1 MTYARV
7 EEVRDNLIQI
17 TSNNIKLKNLSQYAP
32 ENYTNKVI
40 LLDAELAVVRNDMH
54 KYKACFK
61 DAITL
66 SRKHGF
72 IHEEALA
79 YEREGLFC

>member
-17 TSNNIKLKNLSQYAP
+17 TSNNIAKLKNLSQYAP
-32 ENYTNKVI
+32 ENYINKVI

-54 KYKACFK
+54 KSKACLK
-61 DAITL
+61 DAFSL

-72 IHEEALA
+72 IHDEALA
-79 YEREGLFC
+79 YERE